1 MPLFEVCKH
10 EDHDARMLL
19 TKAMKDQEGEITQI
33 WRCEECKKIKVT
45 TTFGMVEDIRQM
57 PPDQLSKNPFGL

>member
-10 EDHDARMLL
+10 DDHEARMLL
-19 TKAMKDQEGEITQI
+19 TKSMKDQDGELTQI

-45 TTFGMVEDIRQM
+45 TAFGPIEDIRKM
-57 PPDQLSKNPFGL
+57 PPDQLPKNPFG